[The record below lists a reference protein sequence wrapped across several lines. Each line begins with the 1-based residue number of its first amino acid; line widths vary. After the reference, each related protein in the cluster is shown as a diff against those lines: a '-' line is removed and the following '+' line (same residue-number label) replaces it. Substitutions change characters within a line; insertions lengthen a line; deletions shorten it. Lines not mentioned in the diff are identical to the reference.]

1 MTTTQ
6 LSLKYGISERTI
18 ERIAAKQRAK
28 GELNYNGKEKR
39 MSRLEALRELKRLE
53 DAGMI
58 SPPRTKCG
66 VNLHIHTSESFSVF
80 ASPAEAAWRGYT
92 AGLEVMGIND
102 LYTIDGHREFG
113 KACEILGL
121 RAAFNMEVMAVSREA
136 KEKGERCNDPRNP
149 GRTYLC
155 GKGVVRDLKPSSRSE
170 KLLRNVRTAFSKR
183 CREMSD
189 KVDDLLR
196 KLDPSLHM
204 SFEDVLR
211 FTPRGNVTE
220 RHVAQAVTQL
230 INRSFPD
237 DEERRRFTFRLIG
250 RIEDEDISRE
260 DTFQDLIR
268 NRLLKVG
275 GPAYVEEPPEAFP
288 SIRQLVQLF
297 RDFGAIPTYPV
308 LGNPVTEKEKDLDS
322 LFDELEGYGI
332 YAVEVIPKRNTRER
346 LEEILRAAEEHGF
359 PVFNGTE
366 HNTKAREPL
375 LDHFSRDPTY
385 LPVFRHGA
393 HVVLGHQ
400 FLSEY
405 AGKGYL
411 DPRGRLTIEDRETGT
426 SLFAFAGRSV
436 WPEEVLQWLREIGRD
451 NAFKLI
457 LVLHSFLGRKVIHEL
472 RVKPAFRIPDG
483 ILRKAHVKEGR
494 IRFADEDAKS
504 EFEERAKRD
513 IVVL

>member
-1 MTTTQ
+1 MAEARRKD
-6 LSLKYGISERTI
+6 LPPNVRMLIDLLKQPE
-18 ERIAAKQRAK
+18 K
-28 GELNYNGKEKR
+28 GELNYDGKEKE
-39 MSRLEALRELKRLE
+39 MSRLDALRELKRLE
-53 DAGMI
+53 EASII

-66 VNLHIHTSESFSVF
+66 VNLHIHTNESFSVF

-102 LYTIDGHREFG
+102 HYTIDGHREFS

-121 RAAFNMEVMAVSREA
+121 RAAFNMEAMAMSIEA
-136 KEKGERCNDPRNP
+136 KEKGARYNDPRNP

-155 GKGVVRDLKPSSRSE
+155 GKGVVRDLKPGSRSE
-170 KLLRNVRTAFSKR
+170 KLLKTVRAAFSKR
-183 CREMSD
+183 CREMTD
-189 KVDDLLR
+189 KVDDLIG
-196 KLDPSLHM
+196 KLDPSLHL

-211 FTPRGNVTE
+211 LTPRGNVTE

-230 INRSFPD
+230 INHRSRD
-237 DEERRRFTFRLIG
+237 DEEQRHFTSRLIG
-250 RIEDEDISRE
+250 RIEDEDTSRE
-260 DTFQDLIR
+260 DTFQDLVR

-297 RDFGAIPTYPV
+297 RDLGAIPTYPV

-385 LPVFRHGA
+385 FPVFRHGA

-400 FLSEY
+400 FLSQC

-411 DPRGRLTIEDRETGT
+411 DPRGRLTIEDRRTGT
-426 SLFAFAGRSV
+426 SLFAFAGRPV
-436 WPEEVLQWLREIGRD
+436 WPEEVPRWLREIGRD
-451 NAFKLI
+451 NAFRVI
-457 LVLHSFLGRKVIHEL
+457 LALHSFLGHKAFHEL
-472 RVKPAFRIPDG
+472 RVRRGFRIPDG
-483 ILRKAHVKEGR
+483 ILRKARVKEGR
-494 IRFADEDAKS
+494 VSFADERAKN

-513 IVVL
+513 ITLL